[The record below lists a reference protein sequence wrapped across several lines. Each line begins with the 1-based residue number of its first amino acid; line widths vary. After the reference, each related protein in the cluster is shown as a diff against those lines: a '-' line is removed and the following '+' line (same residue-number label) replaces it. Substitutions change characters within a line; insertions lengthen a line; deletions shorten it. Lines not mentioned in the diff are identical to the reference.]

1 MSFIHHAAL
10 SEPDYQRI
18 RAVLR
23 TMQEELD
30 AELVLLIHRNG
41 QQIAN
46 EGRVQELDLTAL
58 SSLAA
63 ASLAATDGLA
73 QLVGEKEF
81 SVLFQQG
88 RRRSIHISSL
98 NVQFCLVLLFDE
110 RVPPG
115 LVRWKVKRASGSL
128 AQVLQEQQKEAIVV
142 DDEAGVVEGKPSPR
156 YFTDEDIEK
165 LFGQ

>member
-1 MSFIHHAAL
+1 MSFIHAVL

-18 RAVLR
+18 KAVLCR
-23 TMQEELD
+23 IQQELN
-30 AELVLLIHRNG
+30 AELVLLILRSG
-41 QQIAN
+41 QQIAS
-46 EGRVQELDLTAL
+46 EGPVRDVDLTAL

-81 SVLFQQG
+81 SVLFQHG

-98 NVQFCLVLLFDE
+98 DAQFCLVLLLGE
-110 RVPPG
+110 RVPSG

-128 AQVLQEQQKEAIVV
+128 TEALQEHRKEGAVE
-142 DDEAGVVEGKPSPR
+142 DDAAQTAAGRSALR